1 MILLLAYFP
10 TLYEDEL
17 LYSGIARYHMNS
29 GNKTQK
35 QTIEDLFGDVWVC
48 ASADFPSHIGA
59 LVSKIDDLYSSE
71 QLIRDHTLFP
81 YYTHFMSKS
90 RIMQVE
96 MLMKGITDQGAI
108 YANLGLAATKIKTP
122 KYLRFCREC
131 FKAESEICEPYWHRS
146 HQLPGVSICPLHKQP
161 LILSDVECSTE
172 NHKFEFVALSKIKEE
187 HFVEVEIDND
197 WIEHLIYLAEQ
208 SSFLLLSSCLRINDH
223 SEYKSLL
230 YEQGYLTPKGRV
242 KFERLINN
250 FRLFYSDELLRYLN
264 CEVTGVCETWLH
276 KIIRTPEEI
285 VHPLRHL
292 LIMKFLGDNTNR
304 EEKRSYSPFGDA
316 PWPCLN
322 KAVGHYLLNVIEEC
336 AISRCSKT
344 GRPVGTFQCSC
355 GFVYSRTG
363 PDQSYEDK
371 YRIGRIKEFGYEWY
385 EKLKEVNA
393 TDSSLRKKAK
403 ILGVDPGTIKKQ
415 TAMLLSGDLK
425 VSYKKERTLVKKSKP
440 IITTKNLSD
449 KKQISRVNWSER
461 DILMFEVVRRAVEEI
476 EGMSE
481 PHRITLASI
490 ARTSAAKNFSLFLKN
505 INNLPKTK
513 NFTQSKLDTTESYQ
527 IRRMLWAADILFE
540 LEGSLAEWKLLKLAG
555 LNFPLKSR
563 VEDMFNY
570 LTRPYNI

>member
-223 SEYKSLL
+223 SEYKV
-230 YEQGYLTPKGRV
+230 Y
-242 KFERLINN
+242 
-250 FRLFYSDELLRYLN
+250 
-264 CEVTGVCETWLH
+264 C
-276 KIIRTPEEI
+276 
-285 VHPLRHL
+285 
-292 LIMKFLGDNTNR
+292 M
-304 EEKRSYSPFGDA
+304 
-316 PWPCLN
+316 N
-322 KAVGHYLLNVIEEC
+322 K
-336 AISRCSKT
+336 
-344 GRPVGTFQCSC
+344 
-355 GFVYSRTG
+355 
-363 PDQSYEDK
+363 
-371 YRIGRIKEFGYEWY
+371 
-385 EKLKEVNA
+385 
-393 TDSSLRKKAK
+393 
-403 ILGVDPGTIKKQ
+403 
-415 TAMLLSGDLK
+415 
-425 VSYKKERTLVKKSKP
+425 
-440 IITTKNLSD
+440 
-449 KKQISRVNWSER
+449 
-461 DILMFEVVRRAVEEI
+461 DI
-476 EGMSE
+476 
-481 PHRITLASI
+481 
-490 ARTSAAKNFSLFLKN
+490 
-505 INNLPKTK
+505 
-513 NFTQSKLDTTESYQ
+513 
-527 IRRMLWAADILFE
+527 
-540 LEGSLAEWKLLKLAG
+540 
-555 LNFPLKSR
+555 
-563 VEDMFNY
+563 
-570 LTRPYNI
+570 